1 MPTSSAFPALHRA
14 WATGAVG
21 GARLVDGPRMPVGV
35 RVSRTDQAM
44 TQPGDPQVF
53 SEPVPIGTGGLKI
66 EVKDIVP

>member
-1 MPTSSAFPALHRA
+1 
-14 WATGAVG
+14 
-21 GARLVDGPRMPVGV
+21 MPVGV